1 MRLFSTYRL
10 KHFIVSELKK
20 ANLSPSI
27 TLSEFY
33 STTKRKIFLNF
44 AAINI
49 NEHRLEFLNKVTT
62 PSMPVWAA
70 IIASSSLPFFHKYFQ
85 ANKEWEAVSSESF
98 PDHLLEEFFK

>member
-98 PDHLLEEFFK
+98 PDHLLDEFFK